1 MEPSD
6 DYIRLEEPKK
16 KESFCSIFCAC
27 KCKDNFKSIYTRRES
42 ALYPLDGLRA
52 CAMLWVFIFHL
63 AIFWNPYFEKCM
75 GQANPIMR
83 FISSGDA
90 GVDIFFTLS
99 GFLIAYILLKEC
111 AKYDGNIDYF
121 NFIRCRFWRIW
132 PAMALVGLCAIPEK
146 GWYTLLDWVF
156 LQNTILMPIEC
167 ITHFWSIA
175 VEMQL
180 YLLSPLLMMMFY
192 KMDS

>member
-1 MEPSD
+1 MINSSDMEPSD

-90 GVDIFFTLS
+90 GVDIFFTLWVLDS
-99 GFLIAYILLKEC
+99 IYSAQRVCQVRRKHRLL
-111 AKYDGNIDYF
+111 
-121 NFIRCRFWRIW
+121 
-132 PAMALVGLCAIPEK
+132 
-146 GWYTLLDWVF
+146 
-156 LQNTILMPIEC
+156 
-167 ITHFWSIA
+167 
-175 VEMQL
+175 QL
-180 YLLSPLLMMMFY
+180 HQ
-192 KMDS
+192 K